1 MNFINTRKF
10 LAILTMM
17 ITVIAVPNTASAR
30 GSLHI
35 ELPHLSLGLHGGHHN
50 KYRNRHHSSRYNNHR
65 NYNNYYSN
73 QNSHYGSGYKTYRY
87 YQPQTRYYQSQPRY
101 SQPRYNQPSYQN
113 QSGYCPTPGYSSRY
127 YNGGGCYEHGD
138 HYHCDQ

>member
-17 ITVIAVPNTASAR
+17 IAITAVPNTASAR

-35 ELPHLSLGLHGGHHN
+35 ELPHLSLGFHGGHHN
-50 KYRNRHHSSRYNNHR
+50 KYRKRHYNNHR

-73 QNSHYGSGYKTYRY
+73 NNSYYGSGYKSYQH
-87 YQPQTRYYQSQPRY
+87 YQPQPRYY
-101 SQPRYNQPSYQN
+101 QPSYQN
-113 QSGYCPTPGYSSRY
+113 QNGYCPTPGYSSTY